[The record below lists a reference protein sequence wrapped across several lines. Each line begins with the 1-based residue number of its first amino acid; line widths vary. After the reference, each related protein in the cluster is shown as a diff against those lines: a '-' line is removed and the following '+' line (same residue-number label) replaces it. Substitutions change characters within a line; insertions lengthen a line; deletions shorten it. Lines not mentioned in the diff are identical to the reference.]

1 MPLEPY
7 TCFIIHV
14 KLERRTGSNKQN
26 YYDEVIEFKKEY
38 SLLSQKPGIPT
49 CMLSNTINLQEILS
63 CGGLSSS
70 VQGES
75 TLFVAVMRTNCR
87 VS

>member
-1 MPLEPY
+1 M
-7 TCFIIHV
+7 
-14 KLERRTGSNKQN
+14 
-26 YYDEVIEFKKEY
+26 IEFKKEY

-87 VS
+87 VSWEKHPHTNIHTATHRL